1 MSTSRRDLLKS
12 GSLLGAGAVLGLPA
26 CGDKDG
32 PGTDS
37 GLPTPT
43 RDPEPEGAWEP
54 EGTEDLEV
62 FPAGVQVGDVTEGAA
77 LLSTWTGASEVVFRV
92 AVQDGSDWVHQVE
105 TEAVAVVGGV
115 AQLELAG
122 LEADTAYSVVAVD
135 AGGSVR
141 SRSSRFRTALGPD
154 GWRVVVFGATSCLGG
169 NEPWP
174 SMSALAA
181 ERPDFFCLLG
191 DTIYADNWEPAFD
204 FAAHW
209 AFNLSQAG
217 LRDISAS
224 TSLVAT
230 WDDHE
235 VDNNWSWAETEGIE
249 ERVAEGLS
257 WFRAALPQRDGGGSL
272 GEAPGL
278 WRRLS
283 WGAVL
288 DVFVLDCRGER
299 DGSTYL
305 SEEQLAWLEA
315 GLSASTARFKIILS
329 SVPITD
335 LTAIF
340 GTVASED
347 RWQGYPAQRGRIIDH
362 VANEGIQGVLW
373 IAGDLHYAAANRL
386 DPEGGTGWEQWEV
399 MVGPGGSFLN
409 IGAGLYEGD
418 RSQFPVL
425 FDAWNS
431 TRFECDPGTGT
442 IHVSWIGDDG
452 AVLDEIT
459 LEL

>member
-12 GSLLGAGAVLGLPA
+12 GSLLGAGAVLGLPG

-32 PGTDS
+32 VGTDS
-37 GLPTPT
+37 GAPTPV
-43 RDPEPEGAWEP
+43 RGAEPEGAWEP
-54 EGTEDLEV
+54 EGSEDLEV
-62 FPAGVQVGDVTEGAA
+62 FSAGVQVGDVTEGAA
-77 LLSTWTGASEVVFRV
+77 LLSVWTSAEAVIFRV
-92 AVQDGSDWVHQVE
+92 AVQEGSDWVEHAQ
-105 TEAVAVVGGV
+105 TEEVVALDGV
-115 AQLELAG
+115 AQVELTG
-122 LEADTAYSVVAVD
+122 LEADTAWSVVAALPD
-135 AGGSVR
+135 GSAR

-191 DTIYADNWEPAFD
+191 DTIYADNWEPAYD
-204 FAAHW
+204 FPGHW
-209 AFNLSQAG
+209 SFNLGQQG
-217 LRDISAS
+217 LRDLSAS
-224 TSLVAT
+224 TSLVAA

-235 VDNNWSWAETEGIE
+235 VDNNWSWTATEGIE

-257 WFRAALPQRDGGGSL
+257 WFRAALPQREGGGSL

-288 DVFVLDCRGER
+288 ELFVLDCRGER
-299 DGSTYL
+299 AGAEYL

-315 GLSASTARFKIILS
+315 GLSQSTARFKIILS

-347 RWQGYPAQRGRIIDH
+347 RWQGYPAQRSRIIEH
-362 VANEGIQGVLW
+362 VASEGIEGVLW
-373 IAGDLHYAAANRL
+373 VAGDLHFAAANRL
-386 DPEGGTGWEQWEV
+386 DPEGGQGWEQWEI
-399 MVGPGGSFLN
+399 MAGPAGSFLN

-425 FDAWNS
+425 FDAWNC

-442 IHVSWIGDDG
+442 VHVSWIGDDG
-452 AVLDEIT
+452 AVIDEIT